1 MYEKLDNQ
9 KREIIDECIAK
20 SLGVSYHTLMKER
33 FLVSVDEQNKELVV
47 TFIPSTDPNFL
58 KGCNGFENSNVFRIL
73 LSNLMDLKIL
83 AVTTKE
89 FYDALEGR
97 GKDKFLEYSRLVVE
111 RGVELKVYKDNDY
124 SVVSTTIT
132 DTEHYDKHLENCR
145 RDLEMLNSLG
155 KSDPQK
161 NNS

>member
-9 KREIIDECIAK
+9 KREIIDKCIAK
-20 SLGVSYHTLMKER
+20 SLGVSYYTLMKER
-33 FLVSVDEQNKELVV
+33 FLVSVDEQKRELVV

-89 FYDALEGR
+89 FYEALEGK
-97 GKDKFLEYSRLVVE
+97 GKDKFLENSRLVVE
-111 RGVELKVYKDNDY
+111 RGVKLNVYQDNEY
-124 SVVSTTIT
+124 TVLSTTIT
-132 DTEHYDKHLENCR
+132 DIEHYNKYLENCR

-155 KSDPQK
+155 KNDPQK
-161 NNS
+161 